1 MPLSGRR
8 GVGTVNLSSH
18 VPSLS
23 TEGSADSLE
32 LVEQMES
39 ILQRKISGGDSLSG
53 SARKLEVVDLT
64 RTSTASTASNTPK
77 SARALAVLATHA
89 KLTRSETVETFAQA
103 YLNMRTESIKREV
116 AVARSS
122 PKAGDTYRDLA
133 SGRDKAPLKLVSSSR
148 GERDQPTS
156 ASRTPEV
163 EA

>member
-8 GVGTVNLSSH
+8 GVNLAPH

-53 SARKLEVVDLT
+53 SARKLDPVDLT

-116 AVARSS
+116 AVARAS
-122 PKAGDTYRDLA
+122 PKAGDRDL
-133 SGRDKAPLKLVSSSR
+133 GNGRDKRDKAPLKLGSSSQR
-148 GERDQPTS
+148 DDQPTS
-156 ASRTPEV
+156 ASRTPEL
-163 EA
+163 EAQA